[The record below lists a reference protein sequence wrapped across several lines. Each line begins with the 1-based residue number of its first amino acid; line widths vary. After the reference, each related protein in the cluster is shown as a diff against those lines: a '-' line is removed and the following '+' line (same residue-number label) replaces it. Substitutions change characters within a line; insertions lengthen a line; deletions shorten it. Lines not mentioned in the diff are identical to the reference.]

1 VVRGWLGFVPQDLT
15 DEQAA
20 QIGAASGGAVAVANI
35 LVKSPAYEAGVRPD
49 DLITAVGGEP
59 VRSAQDLVSRIAA
72 LKPGSQVE
80 IEGRRGRETFKIRL
94 AVLERPTRQAP
105 PAPEGQ

>member
-1 VVRGWLGFVPQDLT
+1 
-15 DEQAA
+15 
-20 QIGAASGGAVAVANI
+20 
-35 LVKSPAYEAGVRPD
+35 
-49 DLITAVGGEP
+49 
-59 VRSAQDLVSRIAA
+59 VSRIAA

-105 PAPEGQ
+105 PAPERQ